1 MKSKIYDASIPY
13 DLQFFES
20 LDHMGQNKHGSVLG
34 QRQTLK
40 PGFFVSSQPIPAR
53 IDAIT
58 RPSAMR
64 SPSWAKIIPL
74 RKDIFPGVH
83 VI

>member
-40 PGFFVSSQPIPAR
+40 PGFFCFEPT
-53 IDAIT
+53 D
-58 RPSAMR
+58 
-64 SPSWAKIIPL
+64 
-74 RKDIFPGVH
+74 PGAD
-83 VI
+83 